1 MKPSSKLGS
10 LCGLIFCCVA
20 TTSGAGQAATR
31 TVPHAMTVAHPMFDV
46 RGPRP
51 HLINGAIRNPLQRN
65 VVARPQMNVVGRHFR
80 RHRFVD
86 TGFIGPYLSGSYPT
100 APAFADVASPE
111 AAVFGDD
118 DAADYRLPCVVPLVI
133 DLRTQHRRRKLPTV
147 TYGQPGY
154 CPPSVTIAAPL
165 KHARERHHF
174 D

>member
-20 TTSGAGQAATR
+20 PTLGAAHAATR
-31 TVPHAMTVAHPMFDV
+31 AVPHVMTVAHPMFDV

-51 HLINGAIRNPLQRN
+51 HPINGAVRNPLQRN
-65 VVARPQMNVVGRHFR
+65 VVARPQMNLAARHFH
-80 RHRFVD
+80 RHRFFG
-86 TGFIGPYLSGSYPT
+86 TGFIGPYLSGSYLT
-100 APAFADVASPE
+100 APVIADVAGPE
-111 AAVFGDD
+111 AAVYGDD
-118 DAADYRLPCVVPLVI
+118 DAADYRPPCVVPLVI
-133 DLRTQHRRRKLPTV
+133 DLRTKHHPRKLPTV

-165 KHARERHHF
+165 KHARDRSHL